1 MVSAAIN
8 ALRGLE
14 WVDTVVLLP
23 HGRCTLIQELQMT
36 TVLGNTEHKVSLMSP
51 SSTFLL
57 QDDNVH
63 CYAVDGTS
71 DDLDVPIKAVFSEPE
86 YVAEHSLC
94 SINSINWARIL
105 VQVSCDW
112 WTVTQ

>member
-1 MVSAAIN
+1 MWNDGSFYSTTFNVSF
-8 ALRGLE
+8 
-14 WVDTVVLLP
+14 LP
-23 HGRCTLIQELQMT
+23 
-36 TVLGNTEHKVSLMSP
+36 
-51 SSTFLL
+51 FYY

-112 WTVTQ
+112 WTRGQ

>member
-1 MVSAAIN
+1 
-8 ALRGLE
+8 
-14 WVDTVVLLP
+14 
-23 HGRCTLIQELQMT
+23 
-36 TVLGNTEHKVSLMSP
+36 MSP
-51 SSTFLL
+51 CFLPL
-57 QDDNVH
+57 YLYTSYYKDENVH

>member
-23 HGRCTLIQELQMT
+23 HGRCTLIQELLMT

-51 SSTFLL
+51 SYLST
-57 QDDNVH
+57 
-63 CYAVDGTS
+63 T
-71 DDLDVPIKAVFSEPE
+71 
-86 YVAEHSLC
+86 
-94 SINSINWARIL
+94 R
-105 VQVSCDW
+105 
-112 WTVTQ
+112 